1 MTAVQERR
9 KGTDWYAIHT
19 KARQEYVAMENLV
32 RQSYEVFLPLI
43 RQSRRRRGRWQAVTE
58 PLFPGYL
65 FSRLDLEADNIAPI
79 RSTRGVAGLVRFG
92 GLPCP
97 VPADVVENLQSLQ
110 ESEEGVICTATL
122 FQPGLHLRRP
132 TGRTGGDLPGLQRQG
147 AGEPAPG
154 FPRQAA
160 AHRYLPPPD
169 RPGWL
174 TGDAVPP

>member
-97 VPADVVENLQSLQ
+97 VPAEVVENLQSLQ

-122 FQPGLHLRRP
+122 FQPGDRVSISEGPLA
-132 TGRTGGDLPGLQRQG
+132 GLEGIFLASSGKERVSLLLDFLGKQQRIDISPHQI
-147 AGEPAPG
+147 APVG
-154 FPRQAA
+154 
-160 AHRYLPPPD
+160 
-169 RPGWL
+169 
-174 TGDAVPP
+174 

>member
-122 FQPGLHLRRP
+122 FQPGDRVSISEGPLAGLEGIFLAASGKERVSLLLDFLGKQQRIDVSRHQIAP
-132 TGRTGGDLPGLQRQG
+132 TG
-147 AGEPAPG
+147 
-154 FPRQAA
+154 
-160 AHRYLPPPD
+160 
-169 RPGWL
+169 
-174 TGDAVPP
+174 